1 MTKKFIFIL
10 QNKGPTAKTPQLKSI
25 RNVGGT
31 PKAGSISKNK
41 SYRRKSGRK
50 SIGISTLTTSKIST
64 PKVQKSQLTTK
75 TGKSGSVP
83 NRSRRGKS
91 SALSP
96 ECKPLMPRV
105 LMSKNNSCD
114 KIDPPTIVIDDTDEG
129 IICDDS
135 SSTKATVSSKSPEIE
150 IIKVKITPGGS
161 KTVNVAGVNVNVVGD
176 KKKKATNPQ
185 RIFSKFN
192 LPNPL
197 FPKDKGYI
205 PLSLGPAKE
214 QKRQTRNSSGFRG
227 YEFNPNAAPDTNFT
241 PAVEQ
246 AAGKVFPFVG
256 NNTQSWVRNLQTF
269 GNNRQTQH
277 DKRRNFPT
285 MGLNHLL
292 SSSRSKLLPNS
303 PTKSGALTSNQ
314 GFGNVHVSKQKTPPK
329 RGTLR
334 TIVIDG
340 QNVGV
345 EHAKGK
351 MIQNTIT
358 VEPKLRHC

>member
-1 MTKKFIFIL
+1 MFKKGKIIL
-10 QNKGPTAKTPQLKSI
+10 GVMIIGIYWGKEVDRRKFQYIINLFLIIQNKGSTAKTPQLKSI
-25 RNVGGT
+25 RNVRGT
-31 PKAGSISKNK
+31 PKARSISKNK

-50 SIGISTLTTSKIST
+50 SIGISTLSTSKIST

-227 YEFNPNAAPDTNFT
+227 YEFNPNVAPDTNFT

-269 GNNRQTQH
+269 GNNRQTH
-277 DKRRNFPT
+277 DKRY
-285 MGLNHLL
+285 
-292 SSSRSKLLPNS
+292 
-303 PTKSGALTSNQ
+303 
-314 GFGNVHVSKQKTPPK
+314 
-329 RGTLR
+329 
-334 TIVIDG
+334 
-340 QNVGV
+340 
-345 EHAKGK
+345 
-351 MIQNTIT
+351 
-358 VEPKLRHC
+358 